1 MEIKKHFKLTAETK
15 IYIGITLFRVE
26 LISDCKWG
34 KKGDLGG
41 WVEKEEN
48 ISGNAWVSDDAR
60 VSGNA
65 RISGYAQVSENA
77 RVSGNARVYDNAQVY
92 GNARISGYA
101 QVSDDARIS
110 GYARVSG
117 DAWISGYAQVY
128 DNAWVYDNARVY
140 GNARASSKVFTS
152 NFIYNL
158 TLTDNHIQFGCIQKT
173 VQEWIDWLSSTE
185 VIQTKRNT
193 PKFKL
198 IEMSLNLAIEQWR
211 QIQTENY

>member
-26 LISDCKWG
+26 LISNCKWG

-60 VSGNA
+60 VS
-65 RISGYAQVSENA
+65 
-77 RVSGNARVYDNAQVY
+77 

-158 TLTDNHIQFGCIQKT
+158 TLTDNHIQFGCVQKT

>member
-48 ISGNAWVSDDAR
+48 ISGNAWVSDDAQ
-60 VSGNA
+60 
-65 RISGYAQVSENA
+65 ISGKA
-77 RVSGNARVYDNAQVY
+77 R
-92 GNARISGYA
+92 
-101 QVSDDARIS
+101 
-110 GYARVSG
+110 
-117 DAWISGYAQVY
+117 ISGYAQVY